1 MNTTNVAIVL
11 FACFAFGLPIWA
23 MQNNAYER
31 DSVHRC
37 VEECFEQWQQ
47 ETGGTVAMAKAQ
59 ALAKAEAS
67 PEELGKMGFAGCIAC
82 HGAGGEGGIGPQLA
96 GQSVTDIAM
105 KLTQYK
111 NGETLGTQSNLM
123 WSQAAQ
129 LNASDIDNLAAY
141 ITTL

>member
-1 MNTTNVAIVL
+1 
-11 FACFAFGLPIWA
+11 
-23 MQNNAYER
+23 
-31 DSVHRC
+31 
-37 VEECFEQWQQ
+37 
-47 ETGGTVAMAKAQ
+47 MA
-59 ALAKAEAS
+59 
-67 PEELGKMGFAGCIAC
+67 FAGCTAC

-96 GQSVTDIAM
+96 GQSATDIAM

-111 NGETLGTQSNLM
+111 KGETLGSQSNLM

>member
-11 FACFAFGLPIWA
+11 FACLAFGLPIWA

-37 VEECFEQWQQ
+37 VEECFEQWQK

-59 ALAKAEAS
+59 AAAKAEAS
-67 PEELGKMGFAGCIAC
+67 PQELGKLAFAGCTAC

-96 GQSVTDIAM
+96 GQSAADIAM

-111 NGETLGTQSNLM
+111 NGETLGSQSNLM

-141 ITTL
+141 VTTF